1 MHANFVGTLIHRE
14 LTLNKF
20 WKSAGAFIFHK
31 EHLIKLKIEIIFRM
45 CGLNKLICKIKSRQA
60 AKV

>member
-1 MHANFVGTLIHRE
+1 MHANFVGTFIHRE
-14 LTLNKF
+14 LVLNKF
-20 WKSAGAFIFHK
+20 WKSAGAWFHK
-31 EHLIKLKIEIIFRM
+31 DPLTKLKIEIIFRM